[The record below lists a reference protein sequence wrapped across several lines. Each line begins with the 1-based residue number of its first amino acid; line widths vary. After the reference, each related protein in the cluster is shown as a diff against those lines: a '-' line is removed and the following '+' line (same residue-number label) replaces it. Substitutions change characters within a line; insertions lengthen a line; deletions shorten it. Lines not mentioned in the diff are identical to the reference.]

1 MELQGDKMTYA
12 QSFMNE
18 LEVIQQKGY
27 SLVRLCKLAGVS
39 RQTMWRARK
48 DPRDITMANA
58 DKIVNAIHKIPTLP
72 FEFTKKSGQ
81 RKTPAILLGRRN
93 NER

>member
-1 MELQGDKMTYA
+1 MELQGYKMTYA
-12 QSFMNE
+12 QSFMRE
-18 LEVIQQKGY
+18 LEIIHEKGY

-58 DKIVNAIHKIPTLP
+58 DKIINAIRKLPTLP
-72 FEFTKKSGQ
+72 FEFKK
-81 RKTPAILLGRRN
+81 KP
-93 NER
+93 